1 MDKISWSKEVSEN
14 ALYQSYLDNAHLLSI
29 SKKNYE
35 DFIESLSTEDD
46 LSIRHVIEQKA
57 YSRYVSIR
65 TQLISERIKII
76 ESLNRLNGINVDN
89 QMTEMPSF
97 YGEGLRAS
105 LSVRWNIL
113 NNLSFSVKA
122 SQTRYFNRDVISSG
136 TEQINGNKKTDV
148 FTYLVWKF

>member
-1 MDKISWSKEVSEN
+1 MDDKIDKKSWSKEISED
-14 ALYQSYLDNAHLLSI
+14 ALYHSYLENNELI
-29 SKKNYE
+29 NVSKKNYE

-65 TQLISERIKII
+65 SQLISERIKII

-97 YGEGLRAS
+97 YGEEDL
-105 LSVRWNIL
+105 
-113 NNLSFSVKA
+113 
-122 SQTRYFNRDVISSG
+122 
-136 TEQINGNKKTDV
+136 EE
-148 FTYLVWKF
+148 

>member
-1 MDKISWSKEVSEN
+1 MDNKMDKITWSKEVSEN

-65 TQLISERIKII
+65 SQLISERIKII

-97 YGEGLRAS
+97 YGEEDL
-105 LSVRWNIL
+105 
-113 NNLSFSVKA
+113 
-122 SQTRYFNRDVISSG
+122 
-136 TEQINGNKKTDV
+136 EE
-148 FTYLVWKF
+148 